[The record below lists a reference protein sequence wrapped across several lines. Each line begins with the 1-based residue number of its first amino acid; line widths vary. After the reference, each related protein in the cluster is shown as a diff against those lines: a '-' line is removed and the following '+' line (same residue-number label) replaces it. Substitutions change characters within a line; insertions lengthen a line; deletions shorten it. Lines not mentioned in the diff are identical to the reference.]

1 MEDPSI
7 VPVSYSFLTDGKE
20 KPRSAPVSLGTDVH
34 QCLGNVA
41 RCYEGFTLLM
51 WLNPARRSSSVPHR
65 YVLSS
70 GGQSSMSTGFYVRQN
85 YGKEYEIGVAMGTNL
100 WTTSLHL
107 ADGRGANL
115 AITWSV
121 VSGLEVFV
129 DGFRAATDKAGKTRV
144 FTNPSIDP
152 FTDIV
157 AGKANDDVT
166 ATPVEDVA
174 LWNVSFWSQKLLD
187 AEIAAVAGKVNQT
200 DLYLHFLLSN
210 VSVVRCSLSLLA
222 SPSPSQTVA
231 PP

>member
-1 MEDPSI
+1 
-7 VPVSYSFLTDGKE
+7 
-20 KPRSAPVSLGTDVH
+20 
-34 QCLGNVA
+34 
-41 RCYEGFTLLM
+41 
-51 WLNPARRSSSVPHR
+51 
-65 YVLSS
+65 
-70 GGQSSMSTGFYVRQN
+70 MSTGFYVRQN

-115 AITWSV
+115 AVTWSV

-129 DGFRAATDKAGKTRV
+129 DGFRAATDKTGKTRV

-174 LWNVSFWSQKLLD
+174 LWNVTFWSQKLLEP
-187 AEIAAVAGKVNQT
+187 EIAAVVGKVNQL

-210 VSVVRCSLSLLA
+210 VKFCTLLVVPLSETLA
-222 SPSPSQTVA
+222 RSRKRHETNSGA
-231 PP
+231 PMMLCHVMSR